1 MSDLEQILMKMKKQ
15 SALLASL
22 SGDTKNLALRKI
34 ADNLRKNKT
43 RIIEENL
50 SDIKIA
56 QSENLQDTLLK
67 RLLLDDKKIEG
78 LIEGV
83 EDLIKLEDPTNKI
96 LAVTELDKGLVLTKK
111 SVPIGVIGVI
121 FESRPDALIQI
132 STLCIKSGNCV
143 ILKGGREAARTN
155 RILADIVVESIESVG
170 EEFENSL
177 YLLETR
183 EEVSAML
190 KYDKYINL
198 VIPRGSNQFVSY
210 IKKNSLI
217 PVLGHADGICHLYVD
232 SDADID
238 TAVEITFDSKTQY
251 VAACNALETL
261 LVNETI
267 AGKFL
272 PALKRELDKKD
283 VVIKGDKKTKEILKD
298 VEDATEEDWS
308 TEYLDYILSI
318 KIVKNVD
325 EAIEHINKYGSGHTD
340 SIVSKN
346 SKNCDKFTALVD
358 SAGAFVNCSTRF
370 SDGFRYG
377 FGAEVGIST
386 NKIHARGPV
395 GLDGLVIYKYI
406 LQGESHIVEDYSSG
420 KKKFVHREI
429 S

>member
-308 TEYLDYILSI
+308 TE
-318 KIVKNVD
+318 
-325 EAIEHINKYGSGHTD
+325 
-340 SIVSKN
+340 
-346 SKNCDKFTALVD
+346 
-358 SAGAFVNCSTRF
+358 
-370 SDGFRYG
+370 
-377 FGAEVGIST
+377 
-386 NKIHARGPV
+386 
-395 GLDGLVIYKYI
+395 
-406 LQGESHIVEDYSSG
+406 
-420 KKKFVHREI
+420 
-429 S
+429 

>member
-1 MSDLEQILMKMKKQ
+1 MIDLEQILIKMKKQ
-15 SALLASL
+15 SALLSSL
-22 SGDTKNLALRKI
+22 SGDAKNLALKKI
-34 ADNLRKNKT
+34 ADNLRKNKA
-43 RIIEENL
+43 RIIDENL
-50 SDIKIA
+50 SDIEIA
-56 QSENLQDTLLK
+56 KSENLQDTLLK

-78 LIEGV
+78 LITGI

-111 SVPIGVIGVI
+111 SVPIGVIGII

-132 STLCIKSGNCV
+132 STLGIKSGNCV

-170 EEFENSL
+170 DEFKNSL

-238 TAVEITFDSKTQY
+238 TAVRVAYDSKTQY
-251 VAACNALETL
+251 VAVCNALETL

-267 AGKFL
+267 ANKFL
-272 PALKRELDKKD
+272 PALKNELDKKN
-283 VVIKGDKKTKEILKD
+283 VIMKGDKKTKEILKD
-298 VEDATEEDWS
+298 VEDATDEDWS

-346 SKNCDKFTALVD
+346 VKNCEKFTALVD
-358 SAGAFVNCSTRF
+358 SADVFVNCSTRF
-370 SDGFRYG
+370 SDGFKYG

-406 LQGESHIVEDYSSG
+406 LQGEGHIAEDYSSG
-420 KKKFVHREI
+420 KRKFVHKKI
-429 S
+429 I